1 MTEVVTKNN
10 MYEIGITDS
19 HKEKMKNKLRERF
32 LNYLRIHTEA
42 INGSQGFPSSEGQVV
57 FAQIL
62 VEELKKIGLED
73 VDFINGVVYA
83 TKRSNSET
91 DHESIGFVSHI
102 DTYPWS
108 GNGTDPII
116 VEDYYGPD
124 ALRVSNK
131 SYPNAVLS
139 VLNECYLH
147 HSLVISNRKVPL
159 GGDDKA
165 GIAEIIT
172 AMEYLIENEIST
184 RNIYLAFTCDE
195 EIGRGANLI
204 DFSKFIPDYTIVVDG
219 EAAGEINISDMSV
232 FSCGINVRGQ
242 YVFLGKAKGVMK
254 NAIDIV
260 YELMD
265 EFSEDAKPQN
275 SENDEGFYHFSKI
288 QGDTNNAILM
298 CTIMSFDKEDMEK
311 RISKLYEV
319 CRNINNRLGSRTVSV
334 MFPNGGYNECSIV
347 TDDGL
352 VRKIEK
358 AMISNNIECKRIK
371 FRGVTDA
378 NIFREIGREAI
389 TIGIGGGA
397 FHSIFEWASIND
409 MEKITNV
416 IITLCSNQ

>member
-83 TKRSNSET
+83 TKKSNSET

-232 FSCGINVRGQ
+232 FSCI
-242 YVFLGKAKGVMK
+242 Y
-254 NAIDIV
+254 
-260 YELMD
+260 
-265 EFSEDAKPQN
+265 N
-275 SENDEGFYHFSKI
+275 SCG
-288 QGDTNNAILM
+288 
-298 CTIMSFDKEDMEK
+298 
-311 RISKLYEV
+311 
-319 CRNINNRLGSRTVSV
+319 
-334 MFPNGGYNECSIV
+334 
-347 TDDGL
+347 
-352 VRKIEK
+352 
-358 AMISNNIECKRIK
+358 
-371 FRGVTDA
+371 
-378 NIFREIGREAI
+378 
-389 TIGIGGGA
+389 
-397 FHSIFEWASIND
+397 W
-409 MEKITNV
+409 
-416 IITLCSNQ
+416 